1 MLVLTMRVGDVT
13 HIGNEIKVRVLSMS
27 NGQVRVGFDAPK
39 NVNILRGKVKDKLEA
54 EGVPVVM
61 EKSHGTKA

>member
-61 EKSHGTKA
+61 EKGHGTKT

>member
-61 EKSHGTKA
+61 EKGHGTKA